1 MVATTGYCFGILI
14 GMMNNYSL
22 IYNEFDRVY
31 NETENHIVYSGN
43 LTSWLTILRINFRL
57 IFLAWIGSVST
68 GVQYIFCLFGS
79 MCVELFNPRKTGIAG
94 GLISAFS
101 LLACAFVK
109 DLRLYFLTYSIG
121 FGVGQALLLAATSAI
136 LPHYFKNRIS
146 LANGLMN
153 LIGAG
158 VVVVLPILTALM
170 LEKYSLTETFY
181 FLSGVNFVT
190 AIMTISYKPQ
200 FPDDKKENIPTRIK
214 KSFGVKVLKKK
225 KFVFWCVCTLIGM
238 FGYLIPIVNI
248 VIYSKKCNFY
258 KQN

>member
-1 MVATTGYCFGILI
+1 
-14 GMMNNYSL
+14 
-22 IYNEFDRVY
+22 
-31 NETENHIVYSGN
+31 
-43 LTSWLTILRINFRL
+43 
-57 IFLAWIGSVST
+57 
-68 GVQYIFCLFGS
+68 
-79 MCVELFNPRKTGIAG
+79 MCVDFFNPRKTGIAG
-94 GLISAFS
+94 GLISALS

-136 LPHYFKNRIS
+136 LPHYFKKRLS

-158 VVVVLPILTALM
+158 VVIVLPILTALM
-170 LEKYSLTETFY
+170 LERYSLTEAFY

-190 AIMTISYKPQ
+190 ALMAISYKPQ
-200 FPDDKKENIPTRIK
+200 LPDDKKDSIPSRIK
-214 KSFGVKVLKKK
+214 KSLGVKVLKKK

-248 VIYSKKCNFY
+248 VIYSKNMKFLSTNLT
-258 KQN
+258 N